1 MLAACNGAAM
11 IAQQQQQHQAQLQPM
26 LEQQHQL
33 QQQQQQQQFPYNTST
48 YPGTQMYEGWQGMA
62 LKQIMGQIDLLNFQN
77 PNCNNP
83 AKWPLNKDFINNNNN
98 NNGYLD
104 TQCGENRLMQQQ
116 QQQNLFK
123 SSGYDCGQM
132 DNDSSSAWLGPQL
145 WNRRIG
151 VDVAANE
158 TSNHSTAS
166 EQLLFDNIA
175 ATAATIKTELASNAS
190 PDIDLS
196 EWYNVDINVDK
207 GLNLLYFFPH

>member
-48 YPGTQMYEGWQGMA
+48 YPGTQMYEG
-62 LKQIMGQIDLLNFQN
+62 
-77 PNCNNP
+77 
-83 AKWPLNKDFINNNNN
+83 WPLNKDFINNNNN